1 MLSHSL
7 IPAIVAPLLALAIW
21 RRVRSQ
27 FGRQPIRRGRM
38 VLRIGIFAVL
48 GVVLAASGLHQPH
61 LLEGLL
67 GGALA
72 GAALGLLGLRLT
84 RFERDPLRGDCYV
97 PNPWIG
103 GLLTALLLGRLA
115 WRFAQLLPHAEDGPV
130 VAQDAMAHAP
140 ALGDSP
146 LTLLLIGLLIGYYLV
161 YFAGLLVHHR
171 RYLDHQS
178 AAPPT

>member
-1 MLSHSL
+1 MLPHL
-7 IPAIVAPLLALAIW
+7 VIPAIVAPLVAWTIW

-38 VLRIGIFAVL
+38 ALRIAIFAVL
-48 GVVLAASGLHQPH
+48 GVVLAASGLHSPH

-67 GGALA
+67 GGVLA
-72 GAALGLLGLRLT
+72 GAALGALGLKLT
-84 RFERDPLRGDCYV
+84 RFERDSLRGDCYV

-115 WRFAQLLPHAEDGPV
+115 WRFMLLASQSNVG
-130 VAQDAMAHAP
+130 VALPAATAHGP

-146 LTLLLIGLLIGYYLV
+146 LTLLLIGLLIGYYIV
-161 YFAGLLVHHR
+161 YYIGLLVHHQRNPQR
-171 RYLDHQS
+171 RPV
-178 AAPPT
+178 PPPL